1 MNSKNVIR
9 REKDADIT
17 AIAEVTVTAFKT
29 PEVNMTPRISL
40 SRHYVPPGRSR
51 YRLWQRWMAV

>member
-29 PEVNMTPRISL
+29 PEVNT
-40 SRHYVPPGRSR
+40 
-51 YRLWQRWMAV
+51 